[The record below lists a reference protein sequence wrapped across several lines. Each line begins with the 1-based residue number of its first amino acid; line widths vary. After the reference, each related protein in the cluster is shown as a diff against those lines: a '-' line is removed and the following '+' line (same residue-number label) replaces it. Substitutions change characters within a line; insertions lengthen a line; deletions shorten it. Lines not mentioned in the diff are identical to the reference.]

1 MQEGGPR
8 RGVYGELAGGS
19 QRSAANLWGFG
30 DTIEIAN
37 SNGKIRNRMQ
47 RSRYT
52 TEMVPHSWR

>member
-1 MQEGGPR
+1 MGGR
-8 RGVYGELAGGS
+8 DAEFTERSRGGS